1 MSIYCLGAFEIPT
14 QSTENV
20 GAASAAG
27 SKISGSADQLP
38 VPAGSSIG
46 KESKKHKKGK
56 KKKKK
61 RKKNKKNKNG
71 NDGSGSSSSDSE
83 AEVDVTSMVNFV
95 FLKILYSHPWQ
106 SDLK

>member
-1 MSIYCLGAFEIPT
+1 M
-14 QSTENV
+14 
-20 GAASAAG
+20 
-27 SKISGSADQLP
+27 SGSADQLP

-83 AEVDVTSMVNFV
+83 AEVDVTSMVNFIFLRLYTAKWLRLNHYGYV
-95 FLKILYSHPWQ
+95 FELVLMNFKISYGI
-106 SDLK
+106 

>member
-1 MSIYCLGAFEIPT
+1 MFSLGAFEIPT

-27 SKISGSADQLP
+27 SKTPGSADQLP

-95 FLKILYSHPWQ
+95 F
-106 SDLK
+106 